1 MKRRNWF
8 PWTCGVLL
16 LIGLPLQIAVLPGL
30 VDAPYYRARR
40 IVLNAVTAGSAAGL
54 VGWAIQRRDP
64 EKKRQAER
72 AERDERN
79 QMIWGKA
86 AYFTWQ
92 ATLFFLL
99 AAYIVMDIL
108 ACTPGMIV
116 VLAVLLLSFITY
128 LAATRFYE
136 KRY

>member
-8 PWTCGVLL
+8 PWTCGFLL
-16 LIGLPLQIAVLPGL
+16 LFGLPLQMVVLPGL
-30 VDAPYYRARR
+30 VDAPYYRALR

-54 VGWAIQRRDP
+54 VNWGIQRRNP

-79 QMIWGKA
+79 QMIWGRA
-86 AYFTWQ
+86 AYFTLQ
-92 ATLFFLL
+92 ATLFLLL
-99 AAYIVMDIL
+99 AAYVVLDIL
-108 ACTPGMIV
+108 ECTPGV
-116 VLAVLLLSFITY
+116 AAVLTVLFLSLITY
-128 LAATRFYE
+128 LAAVRFLE

>member
-16 LIGLPLQIAVLPGL
+16 LVGLPLQMAVLPGL
-30 VDAPYYRARR
+30 VDAPYYRALR
-40 IVLNAVTAGSAAGL
+40 IVLSAVTAGSAAGL
-54 VGWAIQRRDP
+54 VGWAIQRRNP

-79 QMIWGKA
+79 RMIWEKA

-108 ACTPGMIV
+108 ACTPGLIA

-136 KRY
+136 KLY

>member
-16 LIGLPLQIAVLPGL
+16 LIGLPLQMAVLPGL
-30 VDAPYYRARR
+30 VDAPYYRALR
-40 IVLNAVTAGSAAGL
+40 IVLSAVTAGSAAGL
-54 VGWAIQRRDP
+54 VGWAIQRRNP

-79 QMIWGKA
+79 RMIWGKA

-99 AAYIVMDIL
+99 AAYIALNIL
-108 ACTPGMIV
+108 ECTPGAAA
-116 VLAVLLLSFITY
+116 VLAVLFLSLVTY
-128 LAATRFYE
+128 LVAVRFLA
-136 KRY
+136 KRF

>member
-16 LIGLPLQIAVLPGL
+16 LVGLPLQMAVLPGL
-30 VDAPYYRARR
+30 VDAPYYRALR
-40 IVLNAVTAGSAAGL
+40 IVLNAVTAGSFAGL
-54 VGWAIQRRDP
+54 MTWVIQRRNP
-64 EKKRQAER
+64 EKKRQTER

-79 QMIWGKA
+79 RMIWGKA
-86 AYFTWQ
+86 AYFTFQ

-99 AAYIVMDIL
+99 AAYIVLDIL
-108 ACTPGMIV
+108 ACTPGVIA
-116 VLAVLLLSFITY
+116 VLAVLLLSFVTY
-128 LAATRFYE
+128 LDATRFYD

>member
-16 LIGLPLQIAVLPGL
+16 LVGLPLQVAVLPGM
-30 VDAPYYRARR
+30 VDAPYYRALR
-40 IVLNAVTAGSAAGL
+40 IVLNGVTAGSAAGL
-54 VGWAIQRRDP
+54 VSWGIQRRNP
-64 EKKRQAER
+64 EKKRQTER

-79 QMIWGKA
+79 RMIWGKA

-92 ATLFFLL
+92 VTLFLLL
-99 AAYIVMDIL
+99 AAYLVLDIL
-108 ACTPGMIV
+108 ECTPGMA
-116 VLAVLLLSFITY
+116 AVLTILFLNLVIY

>member
-1 MKRRNWF
+1 MYVKQF
-8 PWTCGVLL
+8 
-16 LIGLPLQIAVLPGL
+16 
-30 VDAPYYRARR
+30 
-40 IVLNAVTAGSAAGL
+40 
-54 VGWAIQRRDP
+54 
-64 EKKRQAER
+64 
-72 AERDERN
+72 
-79 QMIWGKA
+79 MM
-86 AYFTWQ
+86 
-92 ATLFFLL
+92 FFLL

>member
-16 LIGLPLQIAVLPGL
+16 LVGLPLQMAVLPGL
-30 VDAPYYRARR
+30 VDAPYYRALRT
-40 IVLNAVTAGSAAGL
+40 VLNAVTAGSTAGL
-54 VGWAIQRRDP
+54 VNWGIQRRNP
-64 EKKRQAER
+64 QKKRQTER

-79 QMIWGKA
+79 RMIWGKA

-99 AAYIVMDIL
+99 VAFLVLDIL
-108 ACTPGMIV
+108 ECTPGVIA
-116 VLAVLLLSFITY
+116 VLAIFVLHLVTY
-128 LAATRFYE
+128 LAAVQVLD

>member
-30 VDAPYYRARR
+30 VDAPYYRALR

-108 ACTPGMIV
+108 ACTPGMIA

>member
-16 LIGLPLQIAVLPGL
+16 LVGLPLQIAVLPGL
-30 VDAPYYRARR
+30 VDAPYYRALR
-40 IVLNAVTAGSAAGL
+40 IVLSAVTAGSAAGL
-54 VGWAIQRRDP
+54 VGWAIQRRNP

-79 QMIWGKA
+79 RMIWEKA

-99 AAYIVMDIL
+99 VAYIVLDIL
-108 ACTPGMIV
+108 ECTPGV
-116 VLAVLLLSFITY
+116 AAVLAVLLLSFITY

>member
-8 PWTCGVLL
+8 PRNCGVLL
-16 LIGLPLQIAVLPGL
+16 LVGLPLQMAVLPGL
-30 VDAPYYRARR
+30 ADAPYYRALR
-40 IVLNAVTAGSAAGL
+40 ILLNGVTAGSIAGL
-54 VGWAIQRRDP
+54 ASWGLQRRNP
-64 EKKRQAER
+64 EKRRQTER

-79 QMIWGKA
+79 RMIWGKA

-99 AAYIVMDIL
+99 GAFLVLDIL
-108 ACTPGMIV
+108 ACTPGMIA

>member
-16 LIGLPLQIAVLPGL
+16 LVGLPLQMAVLPGL
-30 VDAPYYRARR
+30 VDVPYYRALR
-40 IVLNAVTAGSAAGL
+40 IILNGVTAGSFAGL
-54 VGWAIQRRDP
+54 VNWGIQRRNP
-64 EKKRQAER
+64 EKKRQTER

-79 QMIWGKA
+79 RMIWGKA

-99 AAYIVMDIL
+99 VAFLVMDIL
-108 ACTPGMIV
+108 ECMPGLIA
-116 VLAVLLLSFITY
+116 VLAVLLLSFVTY